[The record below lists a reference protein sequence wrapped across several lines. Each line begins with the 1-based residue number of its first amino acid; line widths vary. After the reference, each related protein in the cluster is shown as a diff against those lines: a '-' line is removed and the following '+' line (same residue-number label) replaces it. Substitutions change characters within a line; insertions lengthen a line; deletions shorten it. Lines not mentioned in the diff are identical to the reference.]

1 MTTHGSPEQPEQ
13 LQPEGGQNSRGPFG
27 ISTRWLIIGG
37 GAGGILLIII
47 VVVVIALSG
56 AIGGGNPQPTSILD
70 LVPDEAHIVKLT
82 DLQQVLASDLMQ
94 DLFREDVVWEFTDEI
109 GIDPDDLSETAV
121 AHWDGGTV
129 SVYRANFD
137 PDYIREELEDQD
149 AEENSYR
156 GYAVWESTDG
166 SAIALLES
174 YLVTSASVKS
184 VETVLKNLY
193 NSSGSLARADAD
205 NEMKQILDKVGS
217 GFLVDGA
224 TGDMCWV
231 ERCEGYGWAIT
242 EVDESDE
249 EARVEIAIL
258 FRNERAA
265 ERAADDYDEVADF
278 LEQQGLDIEDTEA
291 DGSFVVGVAIQ
302 DLEDEDRGADI
313 SRANWVE
320 DCDRNSPDPAADHE
334 VCSCIYDHLKASL
347 DRVPEYDPRW
357 DLGFAP
363 PDVVRA
369 GRQCY

>member
-1 MTTHGSPEQPEQ
+1 MTTHASPEQH
-13 LQPEGGQNSRGPFG
+13 QPEGDQHSRGPLG
-27 ISTRWLIIGG
+27 IPTRWLIIGG

-47 VVVVIALSG
+47 GVVIALSG

-82 DLQQVLASDLMQ
+82 DLQQVSASDLMQ
-94 DLFREDVVWEFTDEI
+94 DLFREDIVWEFTDAM

-121 AHWDGGTV
+121 AYWDGGTV
-129 SVYRANFD
+129 TVYRAHFD

-149 AEENSYR
+149 REENSYR
-156 GYAVWESTDG
+156 GYEVWESTDG

-174 YLVTSASVKS
+174 YLVASASVKS

-193 NSSGSLARADAD
+193 NSSGSLARVDED
-205 NEMKQILDKVGS
+205 SEMKQILDKVGS
-217 GFLVDGA
+217 GFVVDGA

-291 DGSFVVGVAIQ
+291 DGRFVVGEAIQ
-302 DLEDEDRGADI
+302 SLEE
-313 SRANWVE
+313 
-320 DCDRNSPDPAADHE
+320 
-334 VCSCIYDHLKASL
+334 
-347 DRVPEYDPRW
+347 
-357 DLGFAP
+357 
-363 PDVVRA
+363 
-369 GRQCY
+369 